1 MRKTFTTWNRTRGR
15 HEMLPGQL
23 KAIRLDMGINMV
35 AMAHLLEEHTTS
47 RISRN
52 KYRLWERPRPED
64 QWPFIPRHIADATEK
79 LYKAFYDFVELL
91 VEGYCRGNPLVLIHR
106 NDMFDEA
113 ALPLPWGITVE
124 NYNQAVGKAWGI
136 LTERGQ
142 VVELVSFSTD
152 PEDLNAPETVNPHH
166 PTVHKPPLENVG
178 SEELP
183 AVRELK
189 SFVSWDRTSLGP
201 KEK

>member
-1 MRKTFTTWNRTRGR
+1 MRKTFTTWNEAHGR
-15 HEMLPGQL
+15 HEMLPAQL
-23 KAIRLDMGINMV
+23 RAIRMDMGVNMV
-35 AMAHLLEEHTTS
+35 AMAHLLEAHTTS

-52 KYRLWERPRPED
+52 KYRLWERPRAEGEW
-64 QWPFIPRHIADATEK
+64 QFIPRHIADAAEK
-79 LYKAFYDFVELL
+79 LYKAFWDFVGEL
-91 VEGYCRGNPLVLIHR
+91 VESGGPLVLIHR

-124 NYNQAVGKAWGI
+124 NYNQAIGKAWGI

-142 VVELVSFSTD
+142 AVELVSFSTD
-152 PEDLNAPETVNPHH
+152 PEDRYAPESVHPHH
-166 PTVHKPPLENVG
+166 PPVHKPPLENVG

-201 KEK
+201 KGK